1 MKISIGFGT
10 MTLLLAIL
18 KLANVI
24 NIEWVWV
31 FAPIWIPLALTAI
44 TFVLLLLVGLI
55 VAVVE
60 R

>member
-31 FAPIWIPLALTAI
+31 FAPIWIPLALVMGI
-44 TFVLLLLVGLI
+44 LVLVFLVGLI
-55 VAVVE
+55 VAVFD

>member
-31 FAPIWIPLALTAI
+31 FAPIWIPLALVAI
-44 TFVLLLLVGLI
+44 IFVLLLLVGLI
-55 VAVVE
+55 VAVFD

>member
-18 KLANVI
+18 KLANII
-24 NIEWVWV
+24 NVEWVWV
-31 FAPIWIPLALTAI
+31 FAPIWIPLALVAI
-44 TFVLLLLVGLI
+44 IFVLLLLVGLI
-55 VAVVE
+55 VAVLD

>member
-31 FAPIWIPLALTAI
+31 FAPLWIPLALVAI
-44 TFVLLLLVGLI
+44 IFVLLLLVGLI
-55 VAVVE
+55 VAVFD